1 MKIIRVHHPYNMED
15 IYQGDIVLVL
25 GFFDGVHRGHQ
36 AVIRRGIEEAKKR
49 NMKCAV
55 MTFNRHPAFVYRSF
69 DPDNLS
75 YLTPLDRKEKIISDM
90 GVDILYEVDF
100 TSKFGRLSPQDFVD
114 QYIVNWQAKV
124 VVAGFDYTYGKAH
137 VANMD
142 NLHAYAKGRF
152 DIITVNKKIDDHEK
166 ISSTRI
172 RRYISE
178 GKIDEANK
186 LLGYI
191 YEISGFVIHGDARGR
206 DLGYPTAN
214 IYPHPYV
221 MVPKRGVYSV
231 KMKVNGKW
239 HDGMASIGYN
249 PTFGHRPSYSIEV
262 HLFDFSEEIYG
273 EDVVV
278 KWVDYLRDEI
288 KFNSVEEL
296 IERLD
301 QDEIDAKSSLSKVK
315 INQV

>member
-1 MKIIRVHHPYNMED
+1 MEIIKIHHPYDPKE
-15 IYQGDIVLVL
+15 IYQNDIVLVL

-36 AVIRRGIEEAKKR
+36 AVIKKGIQLAKEK

-55 MTFNRHPAFVYRSF
+55 MTFNRHPAFVYRNF
-69 DPDNLS
+69 DPDNLN
-75 YLTPLDRKEKIISDM
+75 YLTPLDRKEEIMSHL
-90 GVDILYEVDF
+90 GVDILYEVAF
-100 TSKFGRLSPQDFVD
+100 TSKFGALSPQTFVNE
-114 QYIVNWQAKV
+114 YIVNWHAKV

-142 NLHAYAKGRF
+142 TLHSYAKGRF
-152 DIITVNKKIDDHEK
+152 DIVKVNKKTDEKDK

-178 GKIDEANK
+178 AKIDQANE

-191 YEISGFVIHGDARGR
+191 YETSGFVIHGDARGR

-221 MVPKRGVYSV
+221 MVPKRGVYAV
-231 KMKVNGKW
+231 KMHVNNEW

-249 PTFGHRPSYSIEV
+249 PTFGHRPNYSIEV

-273 EDVVV
+273 EDVQV

-288 KFNSVEEL
+288 KFNSVDEL

-301 QDEIDAKSSLSKVK
+301 QDQIEAKESLAKVK
-315 INQV
+315 INQI